1 MQKVVGAIR
10 QQLVI
15 QIDRYF
21 VQREILIR
29 AEGRVRY
36 LTLTKKHQMAAA
48 GLAAAFIVWATV
60 STVGGVI
67 AGWLASERGA
77 ESERLAGELN
87 RIEGQV
93 INLQEKFAAV
103 SRDLS
108 TNQQYVLDLVHA
120 SQGGEL
126 PALAAAAPFVVDR
139 TAGGPSVD
147 AVIAAIN
154 SDLDRISSNNF
165 VLSKEVSD
173 AQLKISTAAD
183 AEVRTRLARD
193 RYRIKLGQTQRQL
206 AQAEAAHR
214 QLKSQVADLQ
224 LRVGSLLTAQAAE
237 STENAVLQGQ
247 LTRLDT
253 ALAETQASNARLQA
267 MVTGMQ
273 RNSSAAAQDRI
284 ALRAVRDELLSKVQG
299 LETRLNTVS
308 STQKTM
314 VEKLTQ
320 RTRVG
325 VDEIEKT
332 VAMTGLQVNAL
343 LNAAGK
349 QLSGEGGPFITP
361 HSYARSAEDRLILA
375 SIENLDGEVERWER
389 LQVVLRSLPLAA
401 PLDSYALRSGF
412 GVRKDPMSGRTG
424 MHEGLD
430 LANDVGTPVLAT
442 APGKVVYA
450 GWMGDYGRMIEID
463 HGLGIRT
470 RYGHLKKI
478 EVKVGDTVGYRD
490 EIGLLG
496 SSGRS
501 TGPHLH
507 YEVRVDNRPYDPIN
521 FLEAGKYVFKG

>member
-1 MQKVVGAIR
+1 M
-10 QQLVI
+10 
-15 QIDRYF
+15 
-21 VQREILIR
+21 
-29 AEGRVRY
+29 
-36 LTLTKKHQMAAA
+36 
-48 GLAAAFIVWATV
+48 
-60 STVGGVI
+60 
-67 AGWLASERGA
+67 
-77 ESERLAGELN
+77 
-87 RIEGQV
+87 
-93 INLQEKFAAV
+93 
-103 SRDLS
+103 
-108 TNQQYVLDLVHA
+108 
-120 SQGGEL
+120 
-126 PALAAAAPFVVDR
+126 
-139 TAGGPSVD
+139 
-147 AVIAAIN
+147 
-154 SDLDRISSNNF
+154 IS
-165 VLSKEVSD
+165 
-173 AQLKISTAAD
+173 
-183 AEVRTRLARD
+183 
-193 RYRIKLGQTQRQL
+193 
-206 AQAEAAHR
+206 
-214 QLKSQVADLQ
+214 
-224 LRVGSLLTAQAAE
+224 
-237 STENAVLQGQ
+237 
-247 LTRLDT
+247 
-253 ALAETQASNARLQA
+253 
-267 MVTGMQ
+267 GMQ
-273 RNSSAAAQDRI
+273 RNSTAAAQDRI
-284 ALRAVRDELLSKVQG
+284 ALRAIRDELLSKVRG
-299 LETRLNTVS
+299 LETRLNMVS

-332 VAMTGLQVNAL
+332 VAMTGLQVNSL
-343 LNAAGK
+343 LDAAGK

-401 PLDSYALRSGF
+401 PLDIYGLRSGF
-412 GVRKDPMSGRTG
+412 GVRKDPMTG
-424 MHEGLD
+424 HMSMHEGLD
-430 LANDVGTPVLAT
+430 LANDIGTPVLAT

>member
-1 MQKVVGAIR
+1 MRKVVGAIR
-10 QQLVI
+10 QQLVT
-15 QIDRYF
+15 QIDRCF

-29 AEGRVRY
+29 AEDRVRY

-48 GLAAAFIVWATV
+48 GLAAAFIVWVIA
-60 STVGGVI
+60 STVGGGI
-67 AGWLASERGA
+67 AGWLANERGA
-77 ESERLAGELN
+77 EAERLTADLN
-87 RIEGQV
+87 RIQDQV
-93 INLQEKFAAV
+93 INLQEKFASV

-120 SQGGEL
+120 SQGGDL
-126 PALAAAAPFVVDR
+126 PALAAATPFLFDP
-139 TAGGPSVD
+139 AQGEPSVE

-165 VLSKEVSD
+165 VLAKEVSE
-173 AQLKISTAAD
+173 AQIKVSTAAD
-183 AEVRTRLARD
+183 AQVRTRLARD

-206 AQAEAAHR
+206 AQAEAAGR

-224 LRVGSLLTAQAAE
+224 LRVGSLLSTQAAKRA
-237 STENAVLQGQ
+237 ENAVLRGR

-253 ALAETQASNARLQA
+253 ALTETQASNARLQA
-267 MVTGMQ
+267 MISGMQ
-273 RNSSAAAQDRI
+273 RNSTAAAQDRI
-284 ALRAVRDELLSKVQG
+284 ALRAIRDEVLSKVRG

-332 VAMTGLQVNAL
+332 VAMTGLQVNSL
-343 LNAAGK
+343 LDAAGK
-349 QLSGEGGPFITP
+349 QLSGEGGPFIPP

-401 PLDSYALRSGF
+401 PLDSYGLRSGF
-412 GVRKDPMSGRTG
+412 GVRKDPMTGR
-424 MHEGLD
+424 MSVHEGLD
-430 LANDVGTPVLAT
+430 LANDIGTPVLAT

>member
-1 MQKVVGAIR
+1 MRKVVGAIR
-10 QQLVI
+10 QQLVT

-36 LTLTKKHQMAAA
+36 LTLTKQHQMAAA
-48 GLAAAFIVWATV
+48 GLAAAFIVWASV
-60 STVGGVI
+60 STVGGSI

-77 ESERLAGELN
+77 EAERLAGNLN
-87 RIEGQV
+87 RIQDQV
-93 INLQEKFAAV
+93 IDLQEKFASI

-108 TNQQYVLDLVHA
+108 TNQQFVLDLVHS
-120 SQGGEL
+120 SQGGDL
-126 PALAAAAPFVVDR
+126 PALAAEAPFIIDP
-139 TAGGPSVD
+139 AQGEPSVE

-154 SDLDRISSNNF
+154 SDLDRIASNNF
-165 VLSKEVSD
+165 VLGKEVSE
-173 AQLKISTAAD
+173 AQIKVSTAAD
-183 AEVRTRLARD
+183 AQVRTRLARD
-193 RYRIKLGQTQRQL
+193 RYRIKLGETQRQL
-206 AQAEAAHR
+206 AQAEAAGR

-224 LRVGSLLTAQAAE
+224 LRVGTLVTTQAAK
-237 STENAVLQGQ
+237 SAENALLGAQ
-247 LTRLDT
+247 LTQLDT
-253 ALAETQASNARLQA
+253 ALTETQASNARLQA
-267 MVTGMQ
+267 LLSGVQ
-273 RNSSAAAQDRI
+273 RNSTAAAQDRI
-284 ALRAVRDELLSKVQG
+284 ALRAVRDELLSKVKG

-332 VAMTGLQVNAL
+332 VSMTGLQVNSL

-349 QLSGEGGPFITP
+349 QISGEGGPFITP
-361 HSYARSAEDRLILA
+361 HSYARSAEDRLVLA

-412 GVRKDPMSGRTG
+412 GVRKDPLTGRTG

-430 LANDVGTPVLAT
+430 LANDIGTPVLAT